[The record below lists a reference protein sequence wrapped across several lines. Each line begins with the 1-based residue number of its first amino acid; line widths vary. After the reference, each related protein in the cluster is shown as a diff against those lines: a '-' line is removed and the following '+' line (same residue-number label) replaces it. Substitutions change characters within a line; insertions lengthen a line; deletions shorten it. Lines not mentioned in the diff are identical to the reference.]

1 MSGISRR
8 SLLGCSGTTAVGAVL
23 SGAAAAQPAQAAEPQ
38 AVQAQA
44 KTASADFPAGTLFEG
59 RVGMNTGND
68 TPADLQIKFSVR
80 TDECPA
86 RCDIS
91 PQEIAEALNELAA
104 RKGWPTITFYG
115 TPAPAARLN

>member
-1 MSGISRR
+1 M
-8 SLLGCSGTTAVGAVL
+8 A
-23 SGAAAAQPAQAAEPQ
+23 GAATAQPAQAAEPQ
-38 AVQAQA
+38 AVKAQA
-44 KTASADFPAGTLFEG
+44 KTASADFPVGTLFDG
-59 RVGMNTGND
+59 SVGMYVDDEYSAG
-68 TPADLQIKFSVR
+68 LQIKFSVR

-115 TPAPAARLN
+115 TPAPARLN